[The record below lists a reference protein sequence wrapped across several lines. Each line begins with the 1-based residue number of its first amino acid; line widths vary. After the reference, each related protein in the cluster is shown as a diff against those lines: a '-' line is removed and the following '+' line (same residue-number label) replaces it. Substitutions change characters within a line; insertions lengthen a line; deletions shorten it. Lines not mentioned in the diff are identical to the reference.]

1 MIIASEEKKSQGP
14 LIVFIDLL
22 FLLVAFFVL
31 LLFFIQSRQDI
42 SEKEMEQVEQSLARI
57 VGEEVN
63 LSKALS
69 QLETIVD
76 QFLSEQKQDLERQRQ
91 LARRRQRK
99 AKRKSVRLEYN
110 ITPAGIFRYEGRTY
124 APGEF
129 MAKVVNP
136 LREKNWITFRGYA
149 SPETPFGKVIET
161 RRLLLKDSN
170 EFDTYWDNISRNK
183 AQAGGR
189 RR

>member
-42 SEKEMEQVEQSLARI
+42 SDQEMEQVEKSLARI
-57 VGEEVN
+57 TGEEVS
-63 LSKALS
+63 LPEALS

-76 QFLSEQKQDLERQRQ
+76 RFLSDQKQDRERQRQ

-99 AKRKSVRLEYN
+99 ASRESVRLEYN
-110 ITPAGIFRYEGRTY
+110 ITSAGNFLYEGRPYT
-124 APGEF
+124 PGKF
-129 MAKVVNP
+129 MARVVNP

-149 SPETPFGKVIET
+149 SPETPFGKVIAT

-170 EFDTYWDNISRNK
+170 EFDTYWDNISRK
-183 AQAGGR
+183 
-189 RR
+189 

>member
-1 MIIASEEKKSQGP
+1 MIIAGEEKKSQGP

-42 SEKEMEQVEQSLARI
+42 SDQEMEQVEKSLARI
-57 VGEEVN
+57 TGEEVS
-63 LSKALS
+63 LPKALS

-76 QFLSEQKQDLERQRQ
+76 RFLSDQEQDRERQRQ

-99 AKRKSVRLEYN
+99 ASRKSVRLEYN
-110 ITPAGIFRYEGRTY
+110 ITSEGNFLYEGGTY
-124 APGEF
+124 SPARF
-129 MAKVVNP
+129 MARVVNP
-136 LREKNWITFRGYA
+136 LREKSWITFRGYA
-149 SPETPFGKVIET
+149 SPETPFGKVIAT

-170 EFDTYWDNISRNK
+170 EFDTYWDNISRK
-183 AQAGGR
+183 
-189 RR
+189 